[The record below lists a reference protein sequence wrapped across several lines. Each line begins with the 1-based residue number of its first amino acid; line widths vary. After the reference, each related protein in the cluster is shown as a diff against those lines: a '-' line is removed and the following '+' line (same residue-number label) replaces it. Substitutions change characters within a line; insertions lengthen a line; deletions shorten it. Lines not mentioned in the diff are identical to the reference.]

1 MRMWSEQ
8 SPWATKLS
16 SFATA
21 PCGPVGPVREW
32 VTVRAWGEVKEWDK
46 LQAKG
51 LAGGDVISS
60 LKIPEQSRATMTAL
74 ATMIGAE
81 LILTDPIFP
90 GLAISLLFGLG
101 ASTLLTVLAIPEIYV
116 GMRGR

>member
-1 MRMWSEQ
+1 
-8 SPWATKLS
+8 
-16 SFATA
+16 
-21 PCGPVGPVREW
+21 
-32 VTVRAWGEVKEWDK
+32 
-46 LQAKG
+46 
-51 LAGGDVISS
+51 
-60 LKIPEQSRATMTAL
+60 MTAL